1 GDGAYGHSAITSYP
15 VDPRTNNNAQ
25 ITSNLLG
32 TMIRIELLD
41 TPVDGKYYAVPP
53 DNPLVGN
60 PAFRPEIWSYGH
72 RNPWRWAFDPDA
84 PYTIWQTEV
93 GQSGFEE
100 VNLIQK
106 GKNYGWPVCEGLT
119 NRGDLGGDPAKD
131 CSTDFEPP
139 RDGYNHP
146 TGYSIIGGIVYRGNK
161 LPGLTGR
168 FIFGDYVTKRDRKS
182 TRLNSSHV

>member
-1 GDGAYGHSAITSYP
+1 
-15 VDPRTNNNAQ
+15 
-25 ITSNLLG
+25 
-32 TMIRIELLD
+32 
-41 TPVDGKYYAVPP
+41 
-53 DNPLVGN
+53 
-60 PAFRPEIWSYGH
+60 
-72 RNPWRWAFDPDA
+72 FDPDA

-119 NRGDLGGDPAKD
+119 NRGDLGGDPTKN

-146 TGYSIIGGIVYRGNK
+146 TGYSIIGGVVYRGNK

-168 FIFGDYVTKRDRKS
+168 FIFGDYVTKRLWSIVDGEAKEIISEAFPENIVSFGTDSSGEDLLVS
-182 TRLNSSHV
+182 TYGVEYGG